1 MLPPPPRAK
10 GLRKIEKGEEEED
23 EEEDEE
29 EEEGEEIR
37 KRRRPVVLYRR
48 YREGELPD
56 IQIPLKDVLRPL
68 QGLCL
73 RDAALARQV
82 GGWVGGWLNA
92 LC

>member
-1 MLPPPPRAK
+1 M
-10 GLRKIEKGEEEED
+10 
-23 EEEDEE
+23 
-29 EEEGEEIR
+29 
-37 KRRRPVVLYRR
+37 VLYRR